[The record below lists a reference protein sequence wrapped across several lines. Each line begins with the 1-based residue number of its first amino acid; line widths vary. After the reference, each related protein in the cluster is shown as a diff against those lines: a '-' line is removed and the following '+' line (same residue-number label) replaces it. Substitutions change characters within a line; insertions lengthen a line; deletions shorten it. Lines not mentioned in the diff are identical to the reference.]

1 MHNELVAG
9 SFSATLL
16 RNLAVKLLYIRT
28 QYSIIA
34 PLGNTS
40 LEHEVQKVSHNV
52 YEHLERMQKK

>member
-16 RNLAVKLLYIRT
+16 RNLAMKLLYIRT

-34 PLGNTS
+34 PLVVLASSMN
-40 LEHEVQKVSHNV
+40 
-52 YEHLERMQKK
+52 YKKSAKML